1 MLKVLSGDLRP
12 RTLLHVLLSKISNLD
27 TSLPSFG
34 LWIKITKRIEYKL
47 LSLTYKVLTTT
58 QPSYLH
64 NLAPL

>member
-1 MLKVLSGDLRP
+1 MLKVVSGDLRP

-27 TSLPSFG
+27 TSLPSFD

-47 LSLTYKVLTTT
+47 LSLTYNVLTTT